1 MLKVTYCIQS
11 GKPTWKW
18 KTHQLNYIIVEM
30 HFLLNLRTV
39 SYLLIWKLIRRS
51 KPQNNHQ
58 KPTQDVGV
66 LEPGLGFLRSSSKPS
81 TMSSAALLKGVV
93 WTGTLRGVSKRMRQ
107 VKAYDWNPPERKL
120 QTKPYETLISCIKH
134 FSHPWDLLELF
145 TQVTSAS
152 GSMTGTFMGSWHIS
166 SSGRLHAL
174 LCHVLLE

>member
-1 MLKVTYCIQS
+1 
-11 GKPTWKW
+11 
-18 KTHQLNYIIVEM
+18 M

-93 WTGTLRGVSKRMRQ
+93 
-107 VKAYDWNPPERKL
+107 
-120 QTKPYETLISCIKH
+120 
-134 FSHPWDLLELF
+134 
-145 TQVTSAS
+145 
-152 GSMTGTFMGSWHIS
+152 
-166 SSGRLHAL
+166 
-174 LCHVLLE
+174 